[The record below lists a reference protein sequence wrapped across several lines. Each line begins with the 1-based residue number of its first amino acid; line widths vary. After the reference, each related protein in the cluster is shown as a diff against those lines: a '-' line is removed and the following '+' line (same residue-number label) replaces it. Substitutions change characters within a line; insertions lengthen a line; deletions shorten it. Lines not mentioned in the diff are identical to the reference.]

1 MIQTLKTV
9 NLNRSMNLDLTFHDD
24 INIITG
30 KNGSGKT
37 TLLKLLWYAISGNLE
52 RILREIPCDSFE
64 LVTDE
69 FMVGMAV
76 DTNEAK
82 QRTLKLRYRIGN
94 GNLNAADRPLKR
106 GMDWDDLATANRLI
120 SACRTSIYFPTYR
133 RIEGG
138 ISSSVRELSGRSAYG
153 EDFRNLKQSLSLL
166 SQRLSVDDHRFV
178 ASISTDDIESLL
190 TSKYAEI
197 SEQTNRLNMQL
208 SSFILKQVSSTPVA
222 VGHGGND
229 DFGEEEPS
237 REALFEI
244 QQRARDITA
253 KSELLLKP
261 FTVLSELITKV
272 FRYKGIHVADSVTL
286 GETIGAITSD
296 VLSAGEKQM
305 LSFFCYNA
313 FSSDS
318 CLFIDEP
325 EISLHVDWQRI
336 LFPLLLKQSM
346 GNQFIVATH
355 SPFIYSKYADK
366 ELVLDSDRGNAD
378 ADADSD

>member
-1 MIQTLKTV
+1 MIQTLKAV

-37 TLLKLLWYAISGNLE
+37 TLLKLLWYAMSGNLE
-52 RILREIPCDSFE
+52 RILREITFDSFE
-64 LVTDE
+64 LVTDQ
-69 FMVGMAV
+69 FMLSMAIV
-76 DTNEAK
+76 TNDLDE
-82 QRTLKLRYRIGN
+82 RILELRFDGGPNSFVANNR
-94 GNLNAADRPLKR
+94 ALKR
-106 GMDWDDLATANRLI
+106 GMDCDYLHAANQRI
-120 SACRTSIYFPTYR
+120 SARGKSVFFPTYR

-138 ISSSVRELSGRSAYG
+138 ISSPIQHLHATNNY
-153 EDFRNLKQSLSLL
+153 DQQFRDLQQSLSRL
-166 SQRLSVDDHRFV
+166 SERLSVGDHRFV
-178 ASISTDDIESLL
+178 ASISTDDIEILL

-197 SEQTNRLNMQL
+197 SEQTNRLNKQL
-208 SSFILKQVSSTPVA
+208 STYILKQVSSTPVA
-222 VGHGGND
+222 AGHESNA
-229 DFGEEEPS
+229 DFGDEEPS
-237 REALFEI
+237 REALVGI
-244 QQRARDITA
+244 QQRARDISA
-253 KSELLLKP
+253 KNEVLQRP
-261 FTVLSELITKV
+261 FTVLSELIAKV
-272 FRYKGIHVADSVTL
+272 FHYKGIRVANSVTL
-286 GETIGAITSD
+286 GETIGAIASD

-313 FSSDS
+313 FSSNS

-366 ELVLDSDRGNAD
+366 ELVLDSDRGNSD
-378 ADADSD
+378 ADAVDD